1 MLPRRLIFSVAL
13 LFLTATCHRYS
24 GTSCPL
30 PTTSSSEL
38 ISGGLELLSAGEA
51 SKARACLV
59 SGGANLTQIADAQ
72 LAVLIESLN
81 TRGLGAGGLTRAA
94 FTSTY
99 LELMSLMVQNKIFT
113 LDELSGLG
121 SPLDVIVLHGQLAC
135 LDDRESALT
144 SLAAALRE
152 REQPLI
158 REIVARIAL
167 GRGDGAAALAHAT
180 LAARHAR
187 AGISPHEIGAI
198 RNLQLQ
204 AALMAEG
211 GVGYVAAA
219 TTLSSSGTQVVAA
232 SSAISSSSDALASF
246 TALRAIVRRTFVEA
260 GVRLP
265 ANDPMA
271 VEGEDSRDGDEGEDE
286 RDEEDEE
293 EEDAGNAEIAGAL
306 RVAALQ
312 NSEARG
318 IGHLASDALL
328 ARALAP
334 TAQWMAA
341 ASPEAGATFRA
352 TGYVA
357 LRNLIPHDHF
367 LALSARVKTL
377 FSGGFEHRIAV
388 DADQHRR
395 TLWNDEFSLYI
406 GTRLVPA
413 MSALVGLPLVSVYT
427 FAIKYDKGGI
437 LHAHK
442 DRPQNAVSVSLTI
455 SHDPSGADPWPIWVS
470 PSGGGEKEGVPI
482 ALRPNDA
489 LLYGGVD
496 HTHFRRRL
504 KRGSQL
510 QVIFG
515 FRPVNETHCNSQ

>member
-1 MLPRRLIFSVAL
+1 
-13 LFLTATCHRYS
+13 
-24 GTSCPL
+24 
-30 PTTSSSEL
+30 L

-51 SKARACLV
+51 SEARACLV

-72 LAVLIESLN
+72 LAILIKSLN
-81 TRGLGAGGLTRAA
+81 TRGVGAGGLTRAA

-144 SLAAALRE
+144 SLAAALKE

-187 AGISPHEIGAI
+187 AGINPHEIGAI

-219 TTLSSSGTQVVAA
+219 TTLSSSGKQMTAA
-232 SSAISSSSDALASF
+232 SSATSSSSDALAAF

-260 GVRLP
+260 GIRIP

-271 VEGEDSRDGDEGEDE
+271 VDGEDFLDGDEEE
-286 RDEEDEE
+286 EEDEEDEGGGE
-293 EEDAGNAEIAGAL
+293 EGIEGDAEIAGAL
-306 RVAALQ
+306 RVAAQQ

-334 TAQWMAA
+334 TTQWMAA
-341 ASPEAGATFRA
+341 ASSEAGATFRA

-377 FSGGFEHRIAV
+377 FSGGFENRIAV
-388 DADQHRR
+388 DADQQRR

-455 SHDPSGADPWPIWVS
+455 SHDPTGADPWPIWVS